1 MRPVFG
7 FMLFSGQALLRS
19 AKQKKSL
26 DNRLPLLRMILP
38 CTSPLDHVFYEFH
51 HFLTRYSIW
60 YTSGEIASSR
70 TSSIRSSAHSLSL
83 WNSFMLTN
91 PERILFLLA
100 SLATALFT
108 IQTTY
113 KIIRIIARGSGQPDW
128 SLLPRRLIGVTLK
141 TLTFS
146 TVFRKRKLTSLF
158 HAFVA
163 WGFIYYLLVNLGD
176 VLRGYILDYEFLGS
190 GALGNLH
197 RLAADIFSVLALLSM
212 IFLLIRRFVVRPT
225 SLEIR
230 QDTLLHPK
238 ARKGIRRDSLIVGA
252 FILFH
257 VGARFLGESFQL
269 AITGN
274 DIWQPFAS
282 SVAGLWAVWQQDSLN
297 LARHLS
303 WWGALGGIMLFIP
316 YYPNSKHLHLIMA
329 PINFLLQPERR
340 SMGELTALDF
350 EDPSIEQFGA
360 QHLEDLSWSAIMD
373 AYACIMCN
381 RCQDACPA
389 YETGK
394 VLSPA
399 AMEINKRYFINQES
413 SRLAKG
419 EQSSETLID
428 FAISPEAVWA
438 CTACGA
444 CIEVCPVGIEPM
456 RDILEIRRHLVLTEN
471 AFPEQLQV
479 AFRGM
484 ERAANPWNIAPDQR
498 LKWAEGLEVP
508 TIEQNPDAE
517 VLWWVGC
524 APATDA
530 RAQKTAVSFAKILGS
545 AGVNYAVLGTQERCT
560 GDSARRAG
568 NEYLFNELAT
578 ENVKTLNQLSVKRIV
593 TTCPHCLH
601 TLRNEYAEFGGK
613 YDVIHHSQLI
623 EELLDSKDLKVSKAA
638 GEDAITFH
646 DPCYLGRQN
655 NILNSPRASLMNV
668 GLELQELPRSG
679 VDSFCCGAGG
689 GQMWK
694 EEEQGEMRVSAER
707 IREVEDLGVTELAV
721 GCPFCMIMLSD
732 AAGSDGDLIKIQD
745 IAEIVA
751 QRLDEDV
758 EEPVNS

>member
-1 MRPVFG
+1 
-7 FMLFSGQALLRS
+7 
-19 AKQKKSL
+19 
-26 DNRLPLLRMILP
+26 
-38 CTSPLDHVFYEFH
+38 
-51 HFLTRYSIW
+51 
-60 YTSGEIASSR
+60 
-70 TSSIRSSAHSLSL
+70 
-83 WNSFMLTN
+83 MLTD

-100 SLATALFT
+100 SLATALFIVQST
-108 IQTTY
+108 HKIV
-113 KIIRIIARGSGQPDW
+113 KIIGRGNGKPDW
-128 SLLPRRLIGVTLK
+128 NLLPRRLIGVLAK
-141 TLTFS
+141 TLSFS
-146 TVFRKRKLTSLF
+146 TVFRARKLTSLM

-163 WGFIYYLLVNLGD
+163 WGFIYYLLVNFGD
-176 VLRGYILDYEFLGS
+176 VLRGYIPDYEFLGS
-190 GALGNLH
+190 GMIGNLG
-197 RLAADIFSVLALLSM
+197 RLAADFFSVLVLVGMLSLL
-212 IFLLIRRFVVRPT
+212 FRRFIVRPT

-257 VGARFLGESFQL
+257 VGARLLGESFQI
-269 AITGN
+269 AITGS

-282 SVAGLWAVWQQDSLN
+282 TVARLWGFWQEGSLN

-303 WWGALGGIMLFIP
+303 WWGALGAIMLFFP
-316 YYPNSKHLHLIMA
+316 YFPRSKHLHLFMA

-340 SMGELTALDF
+340 SMGELSALDF
-350 EDPSIEQFGA
+350 EDSSIEQFGA
-360 QHLEDLSWSAIMD
+360 QRLEDLSWSGIMD

-399 AMEINKRYFINQES
+399 ALEINKRYFINQES

-419 EQSSETLID
+419 EQSSETLLD
-428 FAISPEAVWA
+428 FAITPEAVWA

-471 AFPEQLQV
+471 VFPEQLQV

-498 LKWAEGLEVP
+498 LNWAEGLNIP
-508 TIEQNPDAE
+508 TIDQNPDADI
-517 VLWWVGC
+517 LWWVGC

-530 RAQKTAVSFAKILGS
+530 RAQKTASAFAKILEN

-568 NEYLFNELAT
+568 NEYIFNELAT
-578 ENVKTLNQLSVKRIV
+578 QNVKTLNKLSQKRIV

-601 TLRNEYAEFGGK
+601 TLSNEYPDFGGN
-613 YDVIHHSQLI
+613 YEVIHHSQLI
-623 EELLDSKDLKVSKAA
+623 EELLDSNALKVSNDTDK
-638 GEDAITFH
+638 DTITFH

-655 NILNSPRASLMNV
+655 NIVNSPRASLLNV

-694 EEEQGEMRVSAER
+694 EEEQGESRVSAER
-707 IREVEDLGVTELAV
+707 MREIESLGVSEVAV
-721 GCPFCMIMLSD
+721 GCPFCMIMLTD
-732 AAGSDGDLIKIQD
+732 AAGSAGNTINVKD

-751 QRLDEDV
+751 ERLEENV
-758 EEPVNS
+758 EGPPLSQQK